1 LIVSFSGVLGSLES
15 ELASYPIIFRST
27 LTINQPPNFPNF
39 DPNKNNKKEGNWWNR
54 SLGSAIENITSKLGK
69 EPVPETVLALRQLN

>member
-1 LIVSFSGVLGSLES
+1 M
-15 ELASYPIIFRST
+15 
-27 LTINQPPNFPNF
+27 NQPPNFPNF